1 MTDKEL
7 LHAAAKAAGID
18 VGGWNSDLE
27 ALFCDAS
34 YFWNPLADDG
44 DALRLAVKLQFG
56 LSIEGRVTLV
66 HNRDGV
72 YKEQSQDFNGD
83 ANAAT
88 RRAITRAAAALS
100 ELGAEHFGAEGK

>member
-18 VGGWNSDLE
+18 VGGWNSDRE

-56 LSIEGRVTLV
+56 LSIEGPSGKGSV
-66 HNRDGV
+66 
-72 YKEQSQDFNGD
+72 S
-83 ANAAT
+83 
-88 RRAITRAAAALS
+88 LS
-100 ELGAEHFGAEGK
+100 PAVLGR